1 MDGAQAMLA
10 AGLLLTIAFAGYV
23 ILDSDSTTDGL
34 ADWEVLDV
42 CLDDHDGAISH
53 IHASIS
59 VTISGNQIAVPS
71 NTGIQDEMCSNGM
84 RGIHTHDDT
93 GRLHI
98 ETPGAMDAP
107 VGAFFQIWGEDFDE
121 TRILNKEA
129 NDVNEVVMFVN
140 GVQNY
145 DYENYVMHDGDV
157 IEIEYREK

>member
-1 MDGAQAMLA
+1 MLA
-10 AGLLLTIAFAGYV
+10 AGFLLTIAFAGYV
-23 ILDSDSTTDGL
+23 ILDQDSTTDGL

-107 VGAFFQIWGEDFDE
+107 VGAFFQIGGEDFDE
-121 TRILNKEA
+121 THILNKEA

-140 GVQNY
+140 GEQNY

-157 IEIEYREK
+157 IEIEYRGK